1 MKRRD
6 GIETKTIRRQRGFT
20 LVELMVVI
28 AIVGI
33 LAVTAM
39 PLYRTWLQRAYG
51 SEAKLMMKK
60 LMDAQIL
67 YFLEHNKF
75 FPEDEDPFPVEILD
89 SNSPDK
95 AEILEVN
102 SALKVMIPVGHRLS
116 YQIYTFNAPNDESCQ
131 IHIWA
136 DFPLFQGGCTK
147 LVGIVT
153 KDGDARFFPM

>member
-1 MKRRD
+1 
-6 GIETKTIRRQRGFT
+6 
-20 LVELMVVI
+20 MVVI

-33 LAVTAM
+33 LAITAV

-67 YFLEHNKF
+67 YFLERNKF
-75 FPEDEDPFPVEILD
+75 FPEDEDPFPVEINQND
-89 SNSPDK
+89 PQDK
-95 AEILEVN
+95 AEISEITN
-102 SALKVMIPVGHRLS
+102 ALKVTIPVGHRLS
-116 YQIYTFNAPNDESCQ
+116 YQIYTFNAPGDESCQ

-136 DFPLFQGGCTK
+136 SFPLFQGGCTK

-153 KDGDARFFPM
+153 KDGDAKFFPM

>member
-6 GIETKTIRRQRGFT
+6 GREARVIKRQRGFT

-33 LAVTAM
+33 LAITAV

-67 YFLEHNKF
+67 YFLERNKF
-75 FPEDEDPFPVEILD
+75 FPEDEDPFPVEINQND
-89 SNSPDK
+89 PQDK
-95 AEILEVN
+95 AEISEITN
-102 SALKVMIPVGHRLS
+102 ALKVTIPVGHRLS
-116 YQIYTFNAPNDESCQ
+116 YQIYTGNQPGSEFCQ

-136 DFPLFQGGCTK
+136 NFPLFQGGCTK

-153 KDGDARFFPM
+153 KEGDAKFFPM